1 MNEMTSAKIRQS
13 FLDYFSKLGHEVVPS
28 SPLVPDNDPTLLFT
42 NAGMNQFKST
52 FLGNERRDYRR
63 ATTAQKCMRVSGKHN
78 DLNNVGPSLRHHTF
92 FEMLGNF
99 SFGDYFKEDAISFAW
114 NLLTKTWELPPNRLF
129 ATVFKGESNIPRDQE
144 AYAIWKDLVPDDHI
158 AEMDM
163 AENFWSMGDTGPC
176 GRCSE
181 IHYHRGDHFPCGAAS
196 CQGINCSCDR
206 YVEIWNN
213 VFMEFQRLPD
223 GTLKPLPAP
232 SIDTGMGLERI
243 VAILQNKWSNYDTD
257 LFSPLLTAISERAH
271 TSYGPLSG
279 KDSTEA
285 TDTSLRVI
293 ADHLRAMT
301 FLIAD
306 GVIPSNEWRGYVLRK
321 IMRRAMRH
329 GKRLGITE
337 PFLFELV
344 NVVVEEMECAYPEL
358 STNRDTVT
366 RLVRKE
372 EEQFDKVLAD
382 GLPLLENTL
391 AEAATHSMRISGDDA
406 FKLYDTYGLP
416 LDFIEDIAEERSLS
430 VDNAGFE
437 QAMERQRQRSRDTR
451 SFSASAETMFTYQS
465 SDSQQMLEVFS
476 EHFDGYDTTIS
487 SDASVLAIFDDDRQ
501 ETELLSEGLTGY
513 IILDRTPFYVESGG
527 QVSDIGRVTVN
538 LGLGEATVQAMTRL
552 IPTGP
557 RVHQLLVTKGRLATN
572 DVVSAEIDETFRN
585 ATRRNH
591 TATHLLHAALRSS
604 IGTHV
609 KQAGSLVSPDRLRFD
624 FTHTEPL
631 TQKQIEGI
639 EQIVNNNICKNKT
652 VETQTKLTK
661 KAIADGAMALFGEKY
676 GDRVRVVSIPE
687 LSTELCGGTHCR
699 ATGEIGP
706 FVIIQESGVASGI
719 RRIEAFTGTRAVE
732 LMQKRRN
739 ILDGVHQLLGT
750 ASDDIIPAVQKL
762 QGVAKRLARDVEEL
776 KVKAAMG
783 DSPMSTQGNI
793 VDLNGTQL
801 VTRHVKDLEKGAL
814 RALADSLR
822 DTLTSGLVIVASENK
837 GKVSLIVTLTRDL
850 AKRVHAGDIAQE
862 LAPIVGGRGG
872 GRIDFAQAGGT
883 LPENIPSLLS
893 KSQEIIKKLLGD
905 TP

>member
-1 MNEMTSAKIRQS
+1 MNEMTSSEIRQS
-13 FLDYFSKLGHEVVPS
+13 FLDYFSRLGHQVVQS
-28 SPLVPDNDPTLLFT
+28 SPLVPENDPTLLFT

-52 FLGNERRDYRR
+52 FLGSERRDYRR

-99 SFGDYFKEDAISFAW
+99 SFGDYFKKDAIPFAW
-114 NLLTKTWELPPNRLF
+114 NLLTKIWDLPPERLF
-129 ATVFKGESNIPRDQE
+129 ATVFRGEAAIPRDEE
-144 AYAIWKDLVPDDHI
+144 AYTIWKDLVPADHI

-181 IHYHRGDHFPCGAAS
+181 IHYHRGDHLPCEAPS
-196 CQGINCSCDR
+196 CEGINCSCDR

-223 GTLKPLPAP
+223 GSLKPLPAP

-243 VAILQNKWSNYDTD
+243 VAILQNKFSNYDTD

-271 TSYGPLSG
+271 TTYGPPSG
-279 KDSTEA
+279 RDSTE
-285 TDTSLRVI
+285 TNDISLRVI

-344 NVVVEEMECAYPEL
+344 HVVVKEMERAYPEL
-358 STNRDTVT
+358 STSQDTVAK
-366 RLVRKE
+366 LVRRE

-391 AEAATHSMRISGDDA
+391 AEAVTHSMTIAGDDA

-416 LDFIEDIAEERSLS
+416 LDFIEDIAGERSLS
-430 VDNAGFE
+430 IDKAGFE
-437 QAMERQRQRSRDTR
+437 QAMERQRKRSRNTR
-451 SFSASAETMFTYQS
+451 SFSTGTEAKFTYRS
-465 SDSQQMLEVFS
+465 KDSQQMLEALG
-476 EHFDGYDTTIS
+476 ELFDGYDTTIS
-487 SDASVLAIFDDDRQ
+487 SAASVLAIFDGGRQ
-501 ETELLSEGLTGY
+501 QIELLSEGLTGF

-527 QVSDIGRVTVN
+527 QVSDVGRVSVTV
-538 LGLGEATVQAMTRL
+538 GLGEATVQAMTRL
-552 IPTGP
+552 APTGP
-557 RVHQLLVTKGRLATN
+557 RVHQVLVTKGRLAAN
-572 DVVSAEIDETFRN
+572 DVVTAEIDQVFRN
-585 ATRRNH
+585 ATQRNH
-591 TATHLLHAALRSS
+591 TATHLLHAALRSV

-609 KQAGSLVSPDRLRFD
+609 KQAGSLVSQDRLRFD
-624 FTHTEPL
+624 FTHTEPV
-631 TQKQIEGI
+631 TQKQIEDI
-639 EQIVNNNICKNKT
+639 EQIVNSNIYCNRPVK
-652 VETQTKLTK
+652 TQTKLTK
-661 KAIADGAMALFGEKY
+661 EAIADGAMALFGEKY
-676 GDRVRVVSIPE
+676 GERVRVVSIPE

-699 ATGEIGP
+699 TTGEIGP

-719 RRIEAFTGTRAVE
+719 RRIEAFTGNHAVE
-732 LMQKRRN
+732 LIQQRRN
-739 ILDGVHQLLGT
+739 ILDGVHRLLGAT
-750 ASDDIIPAVQKL
+750 PDNIIPAVKKL
-762 QGVAKRLARDVEEL
+762 QGAAKRLAREVEGL
-776 KVKAAMG
+776 KVKAAINTL
-783 DSPMSTQGNI
+783 PMSTQGHT
-793 VDLNGTQL
+793 VDAQGAQL
-801 VTRHVKDLEKGAL
+801 VTRQVKGLEKGAL

-822 DTLTSGLVIVASENK
+822 DNLASGVVIVASENK
-837 GKVSLIVTLTRDL
+837 GKVSLIVTLTKDL
-850 AKRVHAGDIAQE
+850 TKRAHAGDIAKE
-862 LAPIVGGRGG
+862 LASIVGGKGG
-872 GRIDFAQAGGT
+872 GRVDFAQAGGT

-893 KSQEIIKKLLGD
+893 KSQAIIQKLLGD
-905 TP
+905 TS